1 MKYALRASLP
11 ALMLVFAACKAAT
24 PAEMITLPDGSV
36 YTGELK
42 GGKLHGTGELK
53 WPDGRHY
60 VGGFQHGVASGH
72 GKLSYPDGCSYEG
85 EFARGDLNGAGK
97 YTCDDTVWQGEFQQ
111 GDLAQGTVTWAG
123 FGTYIGELQDFQP
136 HGMGALTYTDGTVVR
151 AQFEYGQA
159 NGAGFRSQGTA
170 QGEQQEEPGYFVN
183 DQYFASEAAWRAAE
197 SEAQGALESR
207 LYSESA
213 RLQSALSNLA
223 PQRPGV
229 RDVYMLIVGG
239 DGTQGVFDREVNWVA
254 ERLGSVLDIE
264 QRQIRLSNGSD
275 TLPLA
280 TRTSVHKSLQA
291 LDAMMDPQEDL
302 LLVHFVSH
310 GDTNGTLYLADQN
323 LPLNDLAVA
332 DGQQWLNG
340 LAAKHQW
347 IIVSACYS
355 GHWKDALANPS
366 RAVFTSAATDRTSF
380 GCSNDSERTW
390 FSAALYGNALDNGIA
405 DPARWF
411 GAANSR
417 VSAMEKDQGID
428 EEAHSLPQAAV
439 GREFLEWWQ
448 SQTMARR

>member
-1 MKYALRASLP
+1 
-11 ALMLVFAACKAAT
+11 
-24 PAEMITLPDGSV
+24 
-36 YTGELK
+36 
-42 GGKLHGTGELK
+42 
-53 WPDGRHY
+53 
-60 VGGFQHGVASGH
+60 
-72 GKLSYPDGCSYEG
+72 
-85 EFARGDLNGAGK
+85 
-97 YTCDDTVWQGEFQQ
+97 
-111 GDLAQGTVTWAG
+111 
-123 FGTYIGELQDFQP
+123 
-136 HGMGALTYTDGTVVR
+136 
-151 AQFEYGQA
+151 
-159 NGAGFRSQGTA
+159 
-170 QGEQQEEPGYFVN
+170 
-183 DQYFASEAAWRAAE
+183 
-197 SEAQGALESR
+197 
-207 LYSESA
+207 
-213 RLQSALSNLA
+213 
-223 PQRPGV
+223 
-229 RDVYMLIVGG
+229 MLIVGG